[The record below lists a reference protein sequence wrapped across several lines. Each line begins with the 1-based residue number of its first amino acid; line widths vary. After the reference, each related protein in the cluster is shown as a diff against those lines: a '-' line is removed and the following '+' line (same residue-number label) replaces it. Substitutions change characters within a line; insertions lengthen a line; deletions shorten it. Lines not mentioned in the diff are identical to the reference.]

1 MAISVSIVTMLC
13 FYIAGTLS
21 STSRI
26 KGEAL
31 LNEKEKPD
39 EIGGWRGI
47 LSITTELLKASDFQ
61 RIVITNFIHTT
72 RSVAHLN
79 FASIATDLLIPQSV
93 LAKGSWQISAFFA
106 ACTLIPQILVITNER
121 LLVRTG
127 VYRIMMF
134 AFMMSII
141 SSGMY
146 LLSWSPLVLI
156 FFMLADSILVHSIS
170 PLFNILLAEFI
181 EEDTQRNSRR

>member
-1 MAISVSIVTMLC
+1 MS
-13 FYIAGTLS
+13 S

-31 LNEKEKPD
+31 LNEREKSD
-39 EIGGWRGI
+39 ELGGWHGVLR
-47 LSITTELLKASDFQ
+47 ITVELLKAPDFQ
-61 RIVITNFIHTT
+61 RIVMTNFIHTC

-106 ACTLIPQILVITNER
+106 ACTLIPQLIVITNEK

-127 VYRIMMF
+127 VYRVMMF
-134 AFMMSII
+134 AFTMSII

-170 PLFNILLAEFI
+170 PLFNILLAEFV
-181 EEDTQRNSRR
+181 EEDTLRNTRRYV